1 VAEATEVSPPGV
13 QAVLMQHRPEQR
25 LDLYWRHRFLEALRE
40 SIAEEMKRYCAQ
52 KERDEEDEPEP

>member
-1 VAEATEVSPPGV
+1 
-13 QAVLMQHRPEQR
+13 MQHRPEQR